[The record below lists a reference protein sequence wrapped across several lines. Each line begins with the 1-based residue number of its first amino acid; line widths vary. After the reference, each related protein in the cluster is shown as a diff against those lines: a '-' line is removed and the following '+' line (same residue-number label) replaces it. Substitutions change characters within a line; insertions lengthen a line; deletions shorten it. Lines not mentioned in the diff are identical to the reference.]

1 MISVRCRTGKQL
13 FALTASQFFLVRF
26 EYIYL
31 TPFPLL
37 LAATLTVARLLTT
50 EKLQES
56 SKVRKGKT

>member
-1 MISVRCRTGKQL
+1 MQDRETTLHLHSLTLL
-13 FALTASQFFLVRF
+13 FVRF

-37 LAATLTVARLLTT
+37 LAATLTVARLLAT